1 MRKGEMNG
9 KRLSNRCALMALA
22 SMLAC
27 LAGICV
33 PRAGAEEVAEAW
45 RSPFGKP
52 RSVSASPSDGSCWA
66 ATGSSL
72 MHVAGD
78 GSVLSQ
84 TNGFWNPQCVAADP
98 VDGTCWVADTGN
110 NEVVHLDEDG
120 VEIVRLGGFNRP
132 RAVCVNQADR
142 TCWVADTENDEVV
155 HLAADGAELLRI
167 GCYEHPSD
175 PAVELCFVK
184 PESVSVNPTDGSC
197 WVADTGNDQVVHL
210 AEDGTQLLRIG
221 CYQDPAVTPPVE
233 RCLNEPR
240 SVAVS
245 PADGSCWVADT
256 GSNYMVHVAEDGSV
270 LWCGPCFSGPQSIA
284 MDPTDGSCWVAD
296 TGNKHLVH
304 LDADGS
310 QLLREDRYFDPNPF
324 VIPPIGFF
332 AELSSVS
339 VDPTDGS
346 VWVADAGGGC
356 FVRLREDPMF
366 GVLPLVVPYGYE
378 RQWGFV
384 QPEALSVDYTDG
396 TCWVADTGNESAV
409 RVTADTYELWDLY
422 PHGSGKGA
430 PLAISVNP
438 TDGTVWLAFSEKN
451 TVEHLLFGYLNSW
464 VNDDVRSDEFV
475 YPRSV
480 SADPKRVRVNMPD
493 WFFGHIWHQYCWV
506 ADTYRGRVARIH
518 ELHLHHWGL
527 PQFGALTEVRW
538 ELKFAEDFL
547 TPESVSVNTEDRSCW
562 VADSAGNQVA
572 HLNRD
577 CEELWRKSCF
587 NYPLS
592 VSANSADGSCWVADS
607 MNDQVVHLAEDGAG
621 LLRLGGF
628 KFPRSVSADA
638 GDGTCWVAD
647 TLNNQVVHID
657 ENGTELWRGGSFNQ
671 PHAVCVNPTDGSCWV
686 ADTGND
692 QVVHLVV
699 TGGPPRACFTAAPV
713 AGSAPLEV
721 TFTDDSSRSPTSW
734 SWDFGDGATSD
745 ERHPSHEYVDLGV
758 YEVTLTASNAYGSD
772 SETKP
777 LYIKVVFSDLAADH
791 WACDEVLLCAGA
803 GIVSGYDDGSYQP
816 GNPVTRDQM
825 AVYISRALAGG
836 DEYVPEFTEAPTFPD
851 VQEGF
856 WALDYVE
863 YAASQNVLAG
873 YQDGL
878 YHPEYEVTRGQMAVY
893 VARSLVAPD
902 GEAGLADYAP
912 ADPRDFP
919 DVASDFWAYKHVEY
933 CVENGVV
940 QGYEEGLYHPEIVVT
955 RDQMAVFISRAFG
968 LPT

>member
-1 MRKGEMNG
+1 MNG
-9 KRLSNRCALMALA
+9 KRLSNRCALMTLA
-22 SMLAC
+22 TMLAC
-27 LAGICV
+27 LAAICV
-33 PRAGAEEVAEAW
+33 PWARAEEVAEAW
-45 RSPFGKP
+45 RSPFGRP
-52 RSVSASPSDGSCWA
+52 RSVSVDTSDGSCWA
-66 ATGSSL
+66 ATGSSV
-72 MHVAGD
+72 MHVAAD

-84 TNGFWNPQCVAADP
+84 TDGFWNPECVAADP
-98 VDGTCWVADTGN
+98 LDGTCWVADTGN

-197 WVADTGNDQVVHL
+197 WVADTANDQVVHL

-221 CYQDPAVTPPVE
+221 CYEDPAVTPPVE
-233 RCLNEPR
+233 RCLNGPG
-240 SVAVS
+240 SVAVN
-245 PADGSCWVADT
+245 PGDGSCWVVDT
-256 GSNYMVHVAEDGSV
+256 GGNYLVHLAEDGSL
-270 LWCGPCFSGPQSIA
+270 LWCGPCFSGPQSISV
-284 MDPTDGSCWVAD
+284 DPTDGSCWVAD

-366 GVLPLVVPYGYE
+366 GVLPLVVPVGYE

-384 QPEALSVDYTDG
+384 QPEALSVNYTDG
-396 TCWVADTGNESAV
+396 TCWVADTGNENAV
-409 RVTADTYELWDLY
+409 RVTADTYELWDLGL
-422 PHGSGKGA
+422 HDSGQGA
-430 PLAISVNP
+430 PRSISVNP

-451 TVEHLLFGYLNSW
+451 TVKHLLFGYYNWLMDHDMS
-464 VNDDVRSDEFV
+464 SDEFV

-480 SADPKRVRVNMPD
+480 SADPKRVRVYPP
-493 WFFGHIWHQYCWV
+493 WFAGYEVHQYCWV
-506 ADTYRGRVARIH
+506 ADTYRGRVARILEVH
-518 ELHLHHWGL
+518 DHPYLW
-527 PQFGALTEVRW
+527 PAFGALADVRW
-538 ELKFAEDFL
+538 EVKFAEDFL

-577 CEELWRKSCF
+577 CEEVWRKSCF
-587 NYPLS
+587 KYPLS
-592 VSANSADGSCWVADS
+592 VSVNSADGSCWVADS

-647 TLNNQVVHID
+647 TLNNQVVHLA

-671 PHAVCVNPTDGSCWV
+671 PYAVCVNPTDGSCWV

-699 TGGPPRACFTAAPV
+699 TQASPRARFTAAPL

-721 TFTDDSSRSPTSW
+721 TFTDESSRNPTSW
-734 SWDFGDGATSD
+734 SWDFGDGGTSD
-745 ERHPSHEYVDLGV
+745 EQHPSHEYVDLGV
-758 YEVTLTASNAYGSD
+758 YEVTLTTSNAYGSD
-772 SETKP
+772 SETNP
-777 LYIKVVFSDLAADH
+777 LYIKVLFSDLAADH
-791 WACDEVLLCAGA
+791 WACDEILSCAGA

-816 GNPVTRDQM
+816 DRPVDRAQMAVYISRAVATGDEQVPAGPALATFEDVPTDHWAFDHIEYAVAQGIVGGYDDGSYQPDGYVDRAQMAVYIARALAGGEDQIPELECAGPPFPDVPCDFWARRHVQFCLGAEVVQGYEDGYYHPDYVVTRDQM
-825 AVYISRALAGG
+825 AVY
-836 DEYVPEFTEAPTFPD
+836 
-851 VQEGF
+851 
-856 WALDYVE
+856 
-863 YAASQNVLAG
+863 
-873 YQDGL
+873 
-878 YHPEYEVTRGQMAVY
+878 
-893 VARSLVAPD
+893 VA
-902 GEAGLADYAP
+902 
-912 ADPRDFP
+912 
-919 DVASDFWAYKHVEY
+919 
-933 CVENGVV
+933 
-940 QGYEEGLYHPEIVVT
+940 
-955 RDQMAVFISRAFG
+955 RAFG
-968 LPT
+968 LLD